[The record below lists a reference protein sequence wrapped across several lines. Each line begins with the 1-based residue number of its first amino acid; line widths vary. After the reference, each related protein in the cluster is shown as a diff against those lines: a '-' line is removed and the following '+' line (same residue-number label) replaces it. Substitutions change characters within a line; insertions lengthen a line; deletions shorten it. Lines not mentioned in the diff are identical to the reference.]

1 MNIKKFV
8 LYILGLSLIFIPIW
22 QLQRFNE
29 MKREL
34 YFAEQ
39 KNESFQ
45 KDLILKEKLQGNY
58 IWELLNENEDE
69 FFKFLHEIK
78 LQNSF
83 IFLFVDTISCYSCF
97 KFHINSL
104 KRFDNIKIVVAS
116 RNHFKLIK
124 KYLNSPIEYNLKIYK
139 IMHYYNFLIC
149 LVEATGKI
157 IYADSADQTN
167 YYKSEIF
174 YNVLKN
180 YFKK

>member
-1 MNIKKFV
+1 MNIKKIV
-8 LYILGLSLIFIPIW
+8 LYILGLSLIFITIW
-22 QLQRFNE
+22 RLQRFNE

-34 YFAEQ
+34 YFVEQ

-97 KFHINSL
+97 KFHMNSL
-104 KRFDNIKIVVAS
+104 KRFEDVNIVVAS
-116 RNHFKLIK
+116 KNHFELIK
-124 KYLNSPIEYNLKIYK
+124 KFLTNPIEYNLEINK
-139 IMHYYNFLIC
+139 IMDEYNFLIC

-157 IYADSADQTN
+157 IYADSAD
-167 YYKSEIF
+167 
-174 YNVLKN
+174 
-180 YFKK
+180 